1 MKLEVQLLDQPLTLV
16 TAPGLFSPGGVDRGT
31 QWMLECL
38 RLRPEGERAL
48 DLGCGCGVV
57 GLYLCK
63 RGCAVDFCDIDPLAL
78 ACTKQ
83 GLEENGLTGGQLF
96 CGDGFSA
103 VRGGPYTLI
112 LSNPPYHTDFSVAKG
127 FIEGAFRHLEL
138 GGRLYMVVKRLDWY
152 RNKLRSVFGG
162 VQVFPR
168 DGYFVLLA
176 EKRGEGRPPRAK
188 TKPQDGLSKK
198 LRRKQQRQ
206 SPPPSSTPAP

>member
-1 MKLEVQLLDQPLTLV
+1 M
-16 TAPGLFSPGGVDRGT
+16 
-31 QWMLECL
+31 
-38 RLRPEGERAL
+38 
-48 DLGCGCGVV
+48 
-57 GLYLCK
+57 
-63 RGCAVDFCDIDPLAL
+63 
-78 ACTKQ
+78 
-83 GLEENGLTGGQLF
+83 
-96 CGDGFSA
+96 
-103 VRGGPYTLI
+103 
-112 LSNPPYHTDFSVAKG
+112 AKG

-168 DGYFVLLA
+168 EGYFVLLA

-206 SPPPSSTPAP
+206 SPPPSPPPAP